1 MRKGFWR
8 IKIKKFKSKNT
19 ISVNVIEKEYLHA
32 LEGLSEDGDFESI
45 FFLRLI
51 WETGLRPMDV
61 MHLHPSEIMERRIHR
76 KTLKT
81 GKYEN
86 YNMISEETEK
96 LAAELL
102 EKQGKFFSKNREHY
116 FRRIRKNFVNSKMS
130 VWEIAK
136 YSREPLLLHRY
147 KDKKMTRK

>member
-8 IKIKKFKSKNT
+8 IKMKKFKSKNT

-51 WETGLRPMDV
+51 WETGLRPIDV
-61 MHLHPSEIMERRIHR
+61 MDLHPYEIIERRIHR
-76 KTLKT
+76 KSLKT

-102 EKQGKFFSKNREHY
+102 EKQGKFFSKSKEHY
-116 FRRIRKNFVNSKMS
+116 FRNIRKSFINPKMS
-130 VWEIAK
+130 VWEIVK
-136 YSREPLLLHRY
+136 YSREPLLFFLLASAI
-147 KDKKMTRK
+147 